1 MVSLKRVAMVLA
13 AFGVIAT
20 QTCLA
25 ARAGMLVQESIPAP
39 PADRTLIYWR
49 SSEKGGALVP
59 LHVEAGTSPLRMEA
73 VATSDKTGRLELKGE
88 RSATLISA
96 DEPHFFLF
104 VPEGGAHPPL
114 LVRLESKRSVRRVGV
129 MTERG
134 QRGFAIASS
143 EIVKPHYRVLSR
155 EGGMI
160 YMEVWGREPLLPGE
174 YAFIGSDMARIYT
187 FSLQAPRGL

>member
-1 MVSLKRVAMVLA
+1 MSLKRVAMVLA
-13 AFGVIAT
+13 VFVVAA

-25 ARAGMLVQESIPAP
+25 MLPGVLVQESIPAQ

-49 SSEKGGALVP
+49 SAEKGGALAP
-59 LHVEAGTSPLRMEA
+59 LSVEAGASPLRMEA
-73 VATSDKTGRLELKGE
+73 LATSDKLSRLELKGE
-88 RSATLISA
+88 RSATLIST

-114 LVRLESKRSVRRVGV
+114 LVRLETKRSVRRVGV
-129 MTERG
+129 MAQRG

-174 YAFIGSDMARIYT
+174 YAFIGSDMARILT